1 MLSANSSG
9 FDGRAAARA
18 AAAWTVSAIVL
29 LIAASAIINA
39 SDCGEYIMGY
49 VCSALSF
56 LSAFSAGAAA
66 AGKSGKGTVYI
77 GALTGAVV
85 TTVLLT
91 VGFIVKGTET
101 EASAVLSVVSFTFA
115 GSITGAVI
123 FGRGNSSKRKRY
135 APRPR
140 A

>member
-1 MLSANSSG
+1 MLSANSSV
-9 FDGRAAARA
+9 FDGKAAARA
-18 AAAWTVSAIVL
+18 AAAWAMSAIVL
-29 LIAASAIINA
+29 LIIASAIINA
-39 SDCGEYIMGY
+39 SNCGEYIMGY
-49 VCSALSF
+49 ACSALSF

-66 AGKSGKGTVYI
+66 VGKDRKGTLYA
-77 GALTGAVV
+77 GALTGAVI

-91 VGFIVKGTET
+91 VGFIVKGSET

-115 GSITGAVI
+115 GSIAGAVI
-123 FGRGNSSKRKRY
+123 FGRGSASKRKRY

>member
-1 MLSANSSG
+1 MLSANSSV
-9 FDGRAAARA
+9 FDGKAAARA
-18 AAAWTVSAIVL
+18 AAAWAMSAIVL
-29 LIAASAIINA
+29 LIIASAIINA
-39 SDCGEYIMGY
+39 SNCGEYIMGY

-66 AGKSGKGTVYI
+66 VGKGRKGTLYA
-77 GALTGAVV
+77 GALTGAVI
-85 TTVLLT
+85 TTALLT
-91 VGFIVKGTET
+91 VGFIVKGSET

-115 GSITGAVI
+115 GSIAGAVI
-123 FGRGNSSKRKRY
+123 FGRGSASKRKRY

>member
-1 MLSANSSG
+1 MLSANSSV
-9 FDGRAAARA
+9 FDGKAAARA
-18 AAAWTVSAIVL
+18 AAAWAMSAIVL
-29 LIAASAIINA
+29 LIIASAIINA
-39 SDCGEYIMGY
+39 SNCGEYIMGY

-66 AGKSGKGTVYI
+66 VGKGRKGTLYA
-77 GALTGAVV
+77 GALTGAVI

-91 VGFIVKGTET
+91 VGFIVKGSET

-115 GSITGAVI
+115 GSIAGAVI
-123 FGRGNSSKRKRY
+123 FGRWSASKRKRY

>member
-1 MLSANSSG
+1 MLSANSSV
-9 FDGRAAARA
+9 FDGKAAARA
-18 AAAWTVSAIVL
+18 AAAWAMSAIVL
-29 LIAASAIINA
+29 LIIASATINV
-39 SDCGEYIMGY
+39 SNCGEYIMGY

-66 AGKSGKGTVYI
+66 VGKGRKGTLYA
-77 GALTGAVV
+77 GALTGAVI

-91 VGFIVKGTET
+91 VGFIVKGSET

-115 GSITGAVI
+115 GSIAGAVI
-123 FGRGNSSKRKRY
+123 FGRGSASKRKRY

>member
-29 LIAASAIINA
+29 LIAASAVINA
-39 SDCGEYIMGY
+39 TGCGEYIMGY
-49 VCSALSF
+49 VCSALNF

-66 AGKSGKGTVYI
+66 AGKGRKGTVYI

-91 VGFIVKGTET
+91 VGFIVKGAET

-115 GSITGAVI
+115 GSIAGAVI

>member
-66 AGKSGKGTVYI
+66 AGKGGKGTVYI

-91 VGFIVKGTET
+91 VGFIVKGAET

-115 GSITGAVI
+115 GSIAGAVI

>member
-1 MLSANSSG
+1 MLSANSSA
-9 FDGRAAARA
+9 FDGKAAARA
-18 AAAWTVSAIVL
+18 AAAWAMSAIVL
-29 LIAASAIINA
+29 LIIASAIINA
-39 SDCGEYIMGY
+39 SNCGEYIMGY

-66 AGKSGKGTVYI
+66 VGKGRKGTLYA
-77 GALTGAVV
+77 GALTGAVI

-91 VGFIVKGTET
+91 VGFIVKGSET

-115 GSITGAVI
+115 GSIAGAVI
-123 FGRGNSSKRKRY
+123 FGRGSASKGKRY

>member
-1 MLSANSSG
+1 MSANSSA

-18 AAAWTVSAIVL
+18 AAAWAMSATVL
-29 LIAASAIINA
+29 LIIASAIINA
-39 SDCGEYIMGY
+39 SNCGEYIMGY

-66 AGKSGKGTVYI
+66 VGKGRKGTLYA
-77 GALTGAVV
+77 GALTGAVI

-91 VGFIVKGTET
+91 VGFIVKGSET

-115 GSITGAVI
+115 GSIAGAVI
-123 FGRGNSSKRKRY
+123 FGRGSASKRKRY

>member
-1 MLSANSSG
+1 MSANSSA
-9 FDGRAAARA
+9 FDGKAAARA
-18 AAAWTVSAIVL
+18 AAAWTSSAIVL
-29 LIAASAIINA
+29 LIITSDVINA
-39 SDCGEYIMGY
+39 SDCGEYIIGY

-56 LSAFSAGAAA
+56 LSAFSAGAAS
-66 AGKSGKGTVYI
+66 AGKSRKGTVYV
-77 GALTGAVV
+77 GALTGAVI

-115 GSITGAVI
+115 GSIAGAVL
-123 FGRGNSSKRKRY
+123 FGRGNASKRKRY

>member
-1 MLSANSSG
+1 MLSAGSSA
-9 FDGRAAARA
+9 FDGKAAARA
-18 AAAWTVSAIVL
+18 AAAWTASAIVL
-29 LIAASAIINA
+29 LVIASAVINA

-49 VCSALSF
+49 ACSALSF
-56 LSAFSAGAAA
+56 LSAFAAGAAA
-66 AGKSGKGTVYI
+66 AGTGKKGTVYV
-77 GALTGAVV
+77 GALTGAII

-91 VGFIVKGTET
+91 VGFIVKGAET

-115 GSITGAVI
+115 GSIAGAVI
-123 FGRGNSSKRKRY
+123 FGKGTVTRRKRY

>member
-1 MLSANSSG
+1 MLSAGSSA
-9 FDGRAAARA
+9 FDGKAAARA
-18 AAAWTVSAIVL
+18 AAAWTASAIVL
-29 LIAASAIINA
+29 LVIASAVINA

-49 VCSALSF
+49 ACSALSF
-56 LSAFSAGAAA
+56 LSAFAAGAAA
-66 AGKSGKGTVYI
+66 AGRGKKGTVYV
-77 GALTGAVV
+77 GALTGAII

-91 VGFIVKGTET
+91 VGFIVKGAET

-115 GSITGAVI
+115 GSIAGAVI
-123 FGRGNSSKRKRY
+123 FGKGTVTRRKRY

>member
-1 MLSANSSG
+1 MLSANSST
-9 FDGRAAARA
+9 FDVHAAARA

-29 LIAASAIINA
+29 LVIASAIINT

-66 AGKSGKGTVYI
+66 AGKGGKGTVYI
-77 GALTGAVV
+77 GALTGAVI

-91 VGFIVKGTET
+91 VGFIVKGAET

-115 GSITGAVI
+115 GSIAGAVI
-123 FGRGNSSKRKRY
+123 FGRGNVSKRKRY
-135 APRPR
+135 APRPHT
-140 A
+140 

>member
-1 MLSANSSG
+1 MLSANSSA
-9 FDGRAAARA
+9 FDGKAAARA
-18 AAAWTVSAIVL
+18 AAAWT
-29 LIAASAIINA
+29 ASAIILLVIASAVINA
-39 SDCGEYIMGY
+39 AGCGEYIMGY
-49 VCSALSF
+49 VCSSLSF

-66 AGKSGKGTVYI
+66 AGKGRKGTVYT
-77 GALTGAVV
+77 GALTGAVI

-91 VGFIVKGTET
+91 VGFIVNGAET

-115 GSITGAVI
+115 GSIAGAVI
-123 FGRGNSSKRKRY
+123 FGRGAVPKRKRY

>member
-1 MLSANSSG
+1 MLSACSSA
-9 FDGRAAARA
+9 FDGKAAARA

-29 LIAASAIINA
+29 LVIASAVINA

-49 VCSALSF
+49 ACSALSF
-56 LSAFSAGAAA
+56 LSAFAAGAAA
-66 AGKSGKGTVYI
+66 AGTGKKGTVYV
-77 GALTGAVV
+77 GALTGAII

-91 VGFIVKGTET
+91 VGFIVKGAET

-115 GSITGAVI
+115 GSIAGAVI
-123 FGRGNSSKRKRY
+123 FGKGTVTRRKRY

>member
-1 MLSANSSG
+1 MSANSSA
-9 FDGRAAARA
+9 FDGSAAARA
-18 AAAWTVSAIVL
+18 AAAWTVSATVL
-29 LIAASAIINA
+29 LTIASAIINA

-66 AGKSGKGTVYI
+66 AGKGRKGTLYA
-77 GALTGAVV
+77 GALTGAVI

-91 VGFIVKGTET
+91 VGFIVKGSET

-115 GSITGAVI
+115 GSIAGAVL
-123 FGRGNSSKRKRY
+123 FGRGSASKRKRY
-135 APRPR
+135 APRPH

>member
-1 MLSANSSG
+1 LLSANSSV
-9 FDGRAAARA
+9 FDGKAAARA
-18 AAAWTVSAIVL
+18 AAAWAMSAIVL
-29 LIAASAIINA
+29 LIIASAIINA
-39 SDCGEYIMGY
+39 SNCGEYIMGY
-49 VCSALSF
+49 ACSALSF

-66 AGKSGKGTVYI
+66 VGKDRKGTLYA
-77 GALTGAVV
+77 GALTGAVI

-91 VGFIVKGTET
+91 VGFIVKGSET

-115 GSITGAVI
+115 GSIAGAVI
-123 FGRGNSSKRKRY
+123 FGRGSASKRKRY

>member
-1 MLSANSSG
+1 MLSANSSA
-9 FDGRAAARA
+9 FDGKAAARA
-18 AAAWTVSAIVL
+18 AAAWT
-29 LIAASAIINA
+29 ASAIILLVIASAVINA
-39 SDCGEYIMGY
+39 AGCGEYIMGY
-49 VCSALSF
+49 AWSALSF

-66 AGKSGKGTVYI
+66 AGKSKKGTVYT
-77 GALTGAVV
+77 GALTGAVI

-91 VGFIVKGTET
+91 VGFIVNGAET

-115 GSITGAVI
+115 GSIAGAVI

>member
-1 MLSANSSG
+1 MLSAGSSA
-9 FDGRAAARA
+9 FDGKAAARA
-18 AAAWTVSAIVL
+18 AAAWTASAIVL
-29 LIAASAIINA
+29 LVIASAVINA

-49 VCSALSF
+49 ACSALSF
-56 LSAFSAGAAA
+56 LSAFAAGAAA
-66 AGKSGKGTVYI
+66 AGRGKKGTVYV
-77 GALTGAVV
+77 GALAGAII

-91 VGFIVKGTET
+91 VGFIVKGAET

-115 GSITGAVI
+115 GSIAGAVI
-123 FGRGNSSKRKRY
+123 FGKGTVTRRKRY

>member
-1 MLSANSSG
+1 MLSANSNA
-9 FDGRAAARA
+9 FDGKAAARA

-29 LIAASAIINA
+29 LIIASAVINA

-49 VCSALSF
+49 ACSALSF

-66 AGKSGKGTVYI
+66 ARKSRKGTVYT
-77 GALTGAVV
+77 GALTGAII

-91 VGFIVKGTET
+91 IGFIVKGTET

-115 GSITGAVI
+115 GSIAGAVL
-123 FGRGNSSKRKRY
+123 FGRGNASKRKRY
-135 APRPR
+135 SPRPR

>member
-1 MLSANSSG
+1 MLSANSSV
-9 FDGRAAARA
+9 FDGKAAARA
-18 AAAWTVSAIVL
+18 AAAWAMSAIVL
-29 LIAASAIINA
+29 LIIASAIINA
-39 SDCGEYIMGY
+39 SNCGEYIMGY
-49 VCSALSF
+49 ACSALSF

-66 AGKSGKGTVYI
+66 VGKGRKGTLYA
-77 GALTGAVV
+77 GALTGAVI

-91 VGFIVKGTET
+91 VGFIVKGSET

-115 GSITGAVI
+115 GSIAGAVI
-123 FGRGNSSKRKRY
+123 FGRGSASKRKRY